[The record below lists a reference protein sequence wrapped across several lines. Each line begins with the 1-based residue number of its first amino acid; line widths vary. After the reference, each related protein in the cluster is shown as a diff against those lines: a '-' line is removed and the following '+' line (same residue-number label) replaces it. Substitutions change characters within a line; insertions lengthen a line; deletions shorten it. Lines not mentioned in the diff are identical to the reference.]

1 MKGMLRLLCA
11 FVLAASLSA
20 CRPAPQPQSAGQ
32 SPAEL
37 TFAIENDLTN
47 LDPIKSQEPYSLQV
61 IGQVFEGLVSLDDK
75 NEVVPALAE
84 TWTHNA
90 DYSVWRF
97 NLRKGVMFHEDDS
110 LGPQRTREVTADD
123 VLYSFQRV
131 VSKDSYPSFVLA
143 DAVQGV
149 AEFQAGKTDKVSG
162 MRVPEPGVFEV
173 QLQKP
178 EPSFL
183 NRITSPWFCVYPKE
197 TASLGADVFG
207 RSKAVGTGPYRLV
220 QRGDTEVILER
231 NQRYWRPVG
240 GNVSRLVFKV
250 IRNDQI
256 RVAELRNGNISVMRL
271 PLTVMPGILSGG
283 GAARG
288 GYALQSPF
296 DRDFA
301 VGEFPTFNTHFIG
314 FNCDRMDVHLRRAI
328 SLAINRSEILQV
340 ITHGSGVL
348 STGTVSIGLL
358 GYAPPYPDDIF
369 NLEQARAELKQSR
382 FDAAGSTIELL
393 VHEKNNTEQL
403 GQLVQE
409 QLKQVGLNIRIQK
422 LDYNAVVGRMIKGDT
437 QAFALAFEY
446 VFSAPEPMLNNIFAS
461 EKIPVPNFWHY
472 RNPAVDAD
480 LARLR
485 TVGDRAQANAISQ
498 GIEKQIVDDAP
509 AAFLYQLKNLVIFR
523 KNVSGV
529 SFNGHSI
536 PLLWEARVGG

>member
-1 MKGMLRLLCA
+1 MKRMWRLVCA
-11 FVLAASLSA
+11 AVLAASVSA
-20 CRPAPQPQSAGQ
+20 CQSTPLPQGGGAA
-32 SPAEL
+32 PAEL

-61 IGQVFEGLVSLDDK
+61 IGQVFEGLVSLNEK
-75 NEVVPALAE
+75 NEVVPVLAE
-84 TWTHNA
+84 TWTHNP

-97 NLRKGVMFHEDDS
+97 NIRKGVMFHEDDS
-110 LGPQRTREVTADD
+110 FGPQRTREVTADD

-143 DAVQGV
+143 DAIAGV
-149 AEFQAGKTDKVSG
+149 AEFQAGKADKVSG

-178 EPSFL
+178 EPAFI
-183 NRITSPWFCVYPKE
+183 NRITSPWFCVYPRE
-197 TASLGADVFG
+197 AVALGPDVFG

-220 QRGDTEVILER
+220 QRGDIEVILER
-231 NQRYWRPVG
+231 NQRYWRAVG

-250 IRNDQI
+250 VRNDQI
-256 RVAELRNGNISVMRL
+256 RVAEFRNGNISVMRL
-271 PLTVMPGILSGG
+271 PLALIPGVLSSDQ
-283 GAARG
+283 AAQG
-288 GYALQSPF
+288 GYALQPPF

-314 FNCDRMDVHLRRAI
+314 FNCDKMDIHLRRAI
-328 SLAINRSEILQV
+328 SLAINRREILQV
-340 ITHGSGVL
+340 ITHDSGVL

-358 GYAPPYPDDIF
+358 GYAPPYPADIF
-369 NLEQARAELKQSR
+369 NLEQARAELKQSK
-382 FDAAGSTIELL
+382 FDAAGSAIELL
-393 VHEKNNTEQL
+393 VHEKDNTEQL

-409 QLKQVGLNIRIQK
+409 QLKQVGLNVRIQK

-446 VFSAPEPMLNNIFAS
+446 VFSAPEPVLNNIFAS

-472 RNPAVDAD
+472 RSPAVDAE
-480 LARLR
+480 LSRLR

-523 KNVSGV
+523 KNVSGL

-536 PLLWEARVGG
+536 PLLWEVRVGG